1 MSGTQKSV
9 ALELVGPVEYQALTF
24 SSGISIT
31 AMAWTLVHEIGHNLG
46 MNHDMAKDR
55 PDGATDCDKT
65 GFMSYEGNPN
75 KQWSRCSKK
84 DFTAYYNVY
93 YKDIAPEFGDWC
105 LKGMK

>member
-1 MSGTQKSV
+1 
-9 ALELVGPVEYQALTF
+9 
-24 SSGISIT
+24 
-31 AMAWTLVHEIGHNLG
+31 MASTLVHEIGHNLG

-75 KQWSRCSKK
+75 NQWSRCSKK
-84 DFTAYYNVY
+84 DFTAYYNMYVKHY
-93 YKDIAPEFGDWC
+93 APQFGDWC